1 MFNKLFSVL
10 SRLVVGAI
18 SLAIIVGVPVLIIAV
33 IQILLQ
39 TFNLRVSTVVFSF
52 LGLFGVYIVGDIALA
67 GIKDFLKRRR
77 VQKAFTKGMMSNDR

>member
-52 LGLFGVYIVGDIALA
+52 FGLFGVYIIGDIALF
-67 GIKDFLKRRR
+67 GIKDFVKQRR
-77 VQKAFTKGMMSNDR
+77 VQKAFRKGMVSNDR